1 MRWGVGSHG
10 RVTSCVDRA
19 ATRDNPC
26 SVVQSNSKPPHPGR
40 DPGASQQEGEPLID
54 ETTRD
59 ALRARLGQE
68 LARLEADIAEFE
80 STERELLSDASGE
93 NNYRDHM
100 ADQGSATYEREMD
113 MTFEE
118 DERLALDE
126 VRNALARLDDGTY
139 GTCARCSAEI
149 PAARLGAM
157 PTATLCI
164 TCKEAEET
172 R

>member
-1 MRWGVGSHG
+1 M
-10 RVTSCVDRA
+10 
-19 ATRDNPC
+19 
-26 SVVQSNSKPPHPGR
+26 
-40 DPGASQQEGEPLID
+40 ID
-54 ETTRD
+54 KANRD
-59 ALRARLGQE
+59 ALRARLE
-68 LARLEADIAEFE
+68 EDLARLEADIALLD

-118 DERLALDE
+118 DERLALEE
-126 VRNALARLDDGTY
+126 VRDALARLDDGTY
-139 GTCARCSAEI
+139 GTCARCSTEI
-149 PAARLGAM
+149 PAARLDAM